1 MPLFEKWSFYVDCN
15 GDEYKANDDDD
26 ANPPILLSVTY
37 DGVHQVC
44 VISEPAV
51 SSKLHNPIMLLLL
64 LLLLLFLLVLHHTSV
79 LCQFLALNVVISMQ
93 FNLTD
98 TGNTS
103 SQN

>member
-1 MPLFEKWSFYVDCN
+1 MLLFAKRSFYVDCT
-15 GDEYKANDDDD
+15 GDEYKANDDDDDDD

-64 LLLLLFLLVLHHTSV
+64 LLLLLVLHYTSV